1 MEHTVEVVMG
11 TVPAVPTPET
21 KPVAAISPWG
31 RVTGVLFSPGKTFA
45 DIARVPSFALPLI
58 LTTVLSLIAVTTLS
72 MHMNWA
78 QFVRQKI
85 DESPRASSLTAE
97 QKDQQAETGAK
108 VTTYIVYASGLL
120 APAIFALIVAVVML
134 GAFNLLGGAKA
145 TFMQSLGIAAH
156 SGLVGLIS
164 TPIFVL
170 VMFLKP
176 KGTIDPENPV
186 VTNVAAFLPEDSA
199 KWLIALGKSID
210 IFTIWMLI
218 LVAIGFAAVNPKKL
232 KGGAAYGIAFGV
244 WGAWVVVRVIW
255 AFAFS

>member
-1 MEHTVEVVMG
+1 MS
-11 TVPAVPTPET
+11 TVPMPVPVPES

-31 RVTGVLFSPGKTFA
+31 RVFGVLFSPGQTFA
-45 DIARVPSFALPLI
+45 DIARVPSFVLPLI
-58 LTTVLSLIAVTTLS
+58 LTTVLSLIAVTTLN
-72 MHMNWA
+72 MHMNWS
-78 QFVRQKI
+78 QYVRQKI
-85 DESPRASSLTAE
+85 DESPRGSSLSAE

-108 VTTYIVYASGLL
+108 ITTYIVYASGLL
-120 APAIFALIVAVVML
+120 APIIFSLIVAVVML

-145 TFMQSLGIAAH
+145 TFMQSLAIAAH

-210 IFTIWMLI
+210 VFTIWTLI

-232 KGGAAYGIAFGV
+232 KGGTAYGIVFGV
-244 WGAWVVVRVIW
+244 YGAYVVCRVIW